1 MSEQQRDIVRPTDY
15 GLPQVSAKQ
24 ALTPLDMNM
33 PRLYGTR
40 WILCFPLD
48 AAADKL
54 EIYADLKAGLAQTIT
69 RIPWISGNV
78 GSEEDSSPEHQRIA
92 VVDGRF
98 GVLLKFSDLTASA
111 GQVPSYEELK
121 AAHFPLSKL
130 STAQLS
136 PLGVMPQDKT
146 PSVMAAQANFIK
158 GGLLLTVCAHH
169 SVCDATGLGTV
180 LQTWAQMTS
189 SAHNGSSLSS
199 IDPRIN
205 DREPLMTGISG
216 DTLDQFPE
224 YVMAPTPPAA
234 SADANS
240 HQMAATPVKLPD
252 MTARIFYF
260 SPSSLTFLKTA
271 AAAYSTNDALNA
283 LIWRHVTLAR
293 MAARSMSDD
302 GATTLLYPANM
313 RSKVSPPLPYNY
325 TGNVSIAS
333 VTRHISAKEMSASDG
348 LVAAAASIRS
358 SVGKLNEPDRV
369 ARLIGLLSSRP
380 NPTDFKFAYH
390 GFLGPD
396 LSSTSWAELNVFE
409 MAWGRLGKAE
419 AFRIPGEGADG
430 SLIVLPRVDDGGLE
444 VVVALES
451 RAMEALIADG
461 EFGRWADV
469 WA

>member
-1 MSEQQRDIVRPTDY
+1 MEKQQRDIVRPTDY
-15 GLPQVSAKQ
+15 GLPQISAKQ

-54 EIYADLKAGLAQTIT
+54 EVYADLKAGLAQTIT

-78 GSEEDSSPEHQRIA
+78 GAEKESSPEHQRIA
-92 VVDGRF
+92 VVDGSF
-98 GVLLKFSDLTASA
+98 GVLLKFNDFTSSA
-111 GQVPSYEELK
+111 DRFPSYEELK

-136 PLGVMPQDKT
+136 PLGVMPQDNT

-158 GGLLLTVCAHH
+158 DGLLLTVCAHH
-169 SVCDATGLGTV
+169 SVCDAIGLSTV
-180 LQTWAQMTS
+180 LQIWAQMTS
-189 SAHNGSSLSS
+189 SAHNDSSLSS

-205 DREPLMTGISG
+205 DREPLMTGTSG
-216 DTLDQFPE
+216 ASLDRFPE
-224 YVMAPTPPAA
+224 YLMAPTPPAA
-234 SADANS
+234 RADATS
-240 HQMAATPVKLPD
+240 HQMAATPFKLPD

-271 AAAYSTNDALNA
+271 AAAYSTNDALHA

-293 MAARSMSDD
+293 MAAGSMSDN
-302 GATTLLYPANM
+302 GATTLLYAANM
-313 RSKVSPPLPYNY
+313 RSKVSPPLPHNY
-325 TGNVSIAS
+325 TGNASIAS
-333 VTRHISAKEMSASDG
+333 VTRHMSAKEMTASDG
-348 LVAAAASIRS
+348 LIAAAAAIRS
-358 SVGKLNEPDRV
+358 SVGKLNEPYRV
-369 ARLIGLLSSRP
+369 ALLIGLLLSRP
-380 NPTDFKFAYH
+380 NATDFKFAYN

-396 LSSTSWAELNVFE
+396 MSSTSWAELNVYE
-409 MAWGRLGKAE
+409 MEWGRLGKAE

-430 SLIVLPRVDDGGLE
+430 SMIVLPRVEDGGLE

-451 RAMEALIADG
+451 RAMESLIADG